1 MNIENIRNEF
11 PEMPEE
17 IRSMIAQTVAEQ
29 VKAGEQSKPVK
40 RNNVRR
46 TAILAFAAALVL
58 GVTALAAGVARLHSQ
73 RVGSYGA
80 AVTFAEETTSTETAS
95 NESAVTFAAGAAE
108 NAGVWYD
115 LTIEPGW
122 LPEGMEDSGMGD
134 WKYSFAET
142 PYKGGFSLYSGVLD
156 TGNAVF
162 CELEQNVAEQE
173 ELEIAGHEAVFIQ
186 RIGMADQSASDPWF
200 NKLFYVAY
208 PEYNTVIT
216 LYAGTDITKD
226 EAVQVLENLR
236 ITVNGTEDRDLSYIE
251 AIYMEAVAAA
261 REGRTVRDVSD
272 AYDMAQANGG
282 SFFDYM
288 DIAQAIG
295 DLLNPEK
302 DPVTSVSKEDVGGLY
317 EIGETF
323 SVPFNVTIDGATV
336 LPVRV
341 TAVQI
346 AEDTS
351 ILAHPERAYMH
362 FTADESGRLGINTVQ
377 FIKEGDGIGTPLAEV
392 VAELPQQEKLVAVT
406 LEITNDTNET
416 LYDLGYSAAVL
427 SVTETVDSFTI
438 FEPTPTKDVEYD
450 YWDNTDITDYGR
462 MDYFD
467 IVDEYGKNN
476 IPALAPGETI
486 ELQLAFVVN
495 ECQAEKLLLSM
506 SGDGGGTTF
515 SDRDLA
521 IGYVDLRG

>member
-1 MNIENIRNEF
+1 MNIENIRNDF

-29 VKAGEQSKPVK
+29 VKAGEQFKPVK
-40 RNNVRR
+40 RNKVRR
-46 TAILAFAAALVL
+46 TAILAFAVALVL

-80 AVTFAEETTSTETAS
+80 AVTFAEETSS
-95 NESAVTFAAGAAE
+95 SESASGESAITFATGAAE

-122 LPEGMEDSGMGD
+122 LPEGLAYSGQGD

-142 PYKGGFSLYSGVLD
+142 QYQGGLSLSQNVLD
-156 TGNAVF
+156 TGNAIF
-162 CELEQNVAEQE
+162 CELEGSIASQE
-173 ELEIAGHEAVFIQ
+173 ELTVAGHEAVLIQ
-186 RIGMADQSASDPWF
+186 RMTGDDAE
-200 NKLFYVAY
+200 LFLDKILYVAY
-208 PEYNTVIT
+208 PEYNTVIK
-216 LYAGTDITKD
+216 LYIGSDISREDGLKI
-226 EAVQVLENLR
+226 AENLKYS
-236 ITVNGTEDRDLSYIE
+236 VNATEERDLSYIE
-251 AIYMEAVAAA
+251 AIYLENAAA
-261 REGRTVRDVSD
+261 VREGRAARDVSD

-295 DLLNPEK
+295 NLLNPEK
-302 DPVTSVSKEDVGGLY
+302 DSVTHVSKEDVGGIY

-323 SVPFNVTIDGATV
+323 SVPFNVTVDGATV
-336 LPVRV
+336 LPVKV
-341 TAVQI
+341 TDVQI

-351 ILAHPERAYMH
+351 ILKNPEGAYKH
-362 FTADESGRLGINTVQ
+362 FTTDENGRLGMNTVR
-377 FIKEGDGIGTPLAEV
+377 FCVAGDGVNTLGETV
-392 VAELPQQEKLVAVT
+392 VASLEQQEKLVAVT
-406 LEITNDTNET
+406 LEITNDTGET
-416 LYDLGYSAAVL
+416 LYDIGYSAVVL
-427 SVTETVDSFTI
+427 SVTETEDSFTI
-438 FEPTPTKDVEYD
+438 FEPTPSEDVAYE

-476 IPALAPGETI
+476 IPALAPGETV

-495 ECQAEKLLLSM
+495 ECQADKLLLSM
-506 SGDGGGTTF
+506 IGDGSGTTF
-515 SDRDLA
+515 SDRGLTV
-521 IGYVDLRG
+521 GYVDLRG